1 MTTSTAFRDTGEG
14 LAPAG
19 ACLEELALRIL
30 QGDLLVG
37 QLVAQILDSGLLQGV
52 TRHENTKESDII
64 VVMSSWRCPLA
75 ALKKDSMGI
84 QTESRPC
91 NHGDACVLLSVHTA
105 WRSKTESRPSFSDG
119 KWRMAALGN
128 FLTAVLSLLY

>member
-1 MTTSTAFRDTGEG
+1 MTTSTAFCDTGEG

-30 QGDLLVG
+30 QGDFLVG

-75 ALKKDSMGI
+75 ALF
-84 QTESRPC
+84 
-91 NHGDACVLLSVHTA
+91 HTA

-119 KWRMAALGN
+119 K
-128 FLTAVLSLLY
+128 